1 MKHLRL
7 IVLSVLLSLL
17 FTSCLADI
25 LNEQFGFTPP
35 VILTYESNW
44 GKRPSRTK
52 HPSGEPLTQE
62 ELPVLSEQGWDFG
75 GWYTDSDYNNP
86 VTEGTILS
94 ENTKLYA
101 KWIPRTDTPYTI
113 INYFMNPR
121 ENGSYVFIHK
131 PEYDQH
137 LTGTTDLVI
146 WNDNDIIYEPQY
158 STELSNYS
166 WFTLQDFNER
176 RIKGDGS
183 TVLNN
188 YHHLSK
194 IYQNEFE
201 GLLSAM
207 PESNINF
214 YFEILDN
221 GSSLDFANI
230 KNIINNNCRIE
241 QTSYDNYSGKYIYT
255 FNRSVNLS
263 FASLSFTEIPSYAFS
278 YTPGLRYVF
287 IPASCDQIGQGAFYG
302 CDGLFKIEIDH
313 WDDNKTW
320 HCSNG
325 TNLGYNPDPEN
336 LANLLKTNEYIYL
349 SRE

>member
-44 GKRPSRTK
+44 GKKPSRTK

-101 KWIPRTDTPYTI
+101 KWIPRTDTPFTI

-121 ENGSYVFIHK
+121 ETGSYEFIHR

-137 LTGTTDLVI
+137 LTGTTDQVI
-146 WNDNDIIYEPQY
+146 SSEYDIRWMDVYFSELEPYRSFYQ
-158 STELSNYS
+158 
-166 WFTLQDFNER
+166 QDDNER

-183 TVLNN
+183 TILYNYYYLAQIYDYEFSPILSVL
-188 YHHLSK
+188 
-194 IYQNEFE
+194 
-201 GLLSAM
+201 
-207 PESNINF
+207 PELNIF
-214 YFEILDN
+214 YFFELLDT
-221 GSSLDFANI
+221 GSSLDFSSI
-230 KNIINNNCRIE
+230 KNVIDSNSKFSHSFYDQARDETIYVYSKQIE
-241 QTSYDNYSGKYIYT
+241 LAL
-255 FNRSVNLS
+255 FN
-263 FASLSFTEIPSYAFS
+263 LSFTEIPSYAFS
-278 YTPGLRYVF
+278 NTLGLAG
-287 IPASCDQIGQGAFYG
+287 ISLPSTCTQIGQGAFCG
-302 CDGLFKIEIDH
+302 CDNLNYLSLSA
-313 WDDNKTW
+313 WDDTKTW
-320 HCSNG
+320 VCSNG
-325 TNLGYNPDPEN
+325 MDLGSYPNSQTLMRGSNKP
-336 LANLLKTNEYIYL
+336 AHTF
-349 SRE
+349 